1 MKRLTAVL
9 VVLILSSLASS
20 SCAKPSPVPD
30 SGSSA
35 TARLQSPITV
45 TWEQLELSASKVRL
59 MAHIKR
65 VGPMNVPL
73 AVRIELPP
81 GARMTIGKTSFEL
94 SPNAAA
100 DEVFEPV
107 ELAYGQL
114 PMHDLVL
121 HVTGGGA
128 GGGVSYAV
136 PYRFG
141 RTAPEQVAP
150 KAHGPSQIINGRDM
164 GKAISLDPKQE

>member
-1 MKRLTAVL
+1 MMRLTAVL
-9 VVLILSSLASS
+9 VVLTLC

-30 SGSSA
+30 SGSGA
-35 TARLQSPITV
+35 TTRLQSPITV

-65 VGPMNVPL
+65 MGPLGVPL

-81 GARMTIGKTSFEL
+81 NARMTIGKTSFEL
-94 SPNAAA
+94 APNAAA
-100 DEVFEPV
+100 DEVLEPV
-107 ELAYGQL
+107 ELTYGQL
-114 PMHDLVL
+114 PMHDVVL
-121 HVTGGGA
+121 HVTGGGQ

-141 RTAPEQVAP
+141 RSAPELAAP
-150 KAHGPSQIINGRDM
+150 KADGPSQVINGRDL
-164 GKAISLDPKQE
+164 GKSISLDPKQE